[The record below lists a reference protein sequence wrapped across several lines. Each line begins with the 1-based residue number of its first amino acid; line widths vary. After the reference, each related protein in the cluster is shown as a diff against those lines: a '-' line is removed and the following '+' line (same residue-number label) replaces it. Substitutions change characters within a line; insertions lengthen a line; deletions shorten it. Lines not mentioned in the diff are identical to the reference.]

1 MQEINAYIY
10 ILAACLL
17 VICSYFFN
25 LFSNKTG
32 IPAVLLLLVSGIVVR
47 ELMLYNN
54 LAVNVPVK
62 AVEICGILGLIMI
75 VMEAGLDLRLGLEK
89 VSLIRR
95 SFFSSLVILAV
106 SVAAYSGIL
115 YFYLRENLIHCLVY
129 ALPLSVVSSAIVI
142 PSIAHLETTKKEF
155 LVYETSFSDI
165 LGILFFNYII
175 SGNILQTGNIIF
187 FVLSIIFTLILSVA
201 ISILLL
207 FILTRITTKVRFF
220 LVFAVLILL
229 YVGGK
234 MLNLPALVIILFFG
248 LVVANWK
255 LSLFQRFYNWL
266 HPDEVDKVSHLLHA
280 LTQESSFLIRTFF
293 FFIFGLTINVK
304 LLTNPDV
311 ILTGSLIVLALLV
324 VRYVYLRFF
333 LRGHIFPELFFMPR
347 GLITILLFYSIPVAY
362 KLNRFNEGIL
372 FFVIILTSVIM
383 MIGSITYGKPELQ
396 SINDDVPYDEKEE

>member
-1 MQEINAYIY
+1 
-10 ILAACLL
+10 
-17 VICSYFFN
+17 
-25 LFSNKTG
+25 
-32 IPAVLLLLVSGIVVR
+32 
-47 ELMLYNN
+47 
-54 LAVNVPVK
+54 
-62 AVEICGILGLIMI
+62 
-75 VMEAGLDLRLGLEK
+75 
-89 VSLIRR
+89 
-95 SFFSSLVILAV
+95 
-106 SVAAYSGIL
+106 
-115 YFYLRENLIHCLVY
+115 
-129 ALPLSVVSSAIVI
+129 
-142 PSIAHLETTKKEF
+142 
-155 LVYETSFSDI
+155 
-165 LGILFFNYII
+165 
-175 SGNILQTGNIIF
+175 
-187 FVLSIIFTLILSVA
+187 
-201 ISILLL
+201 
-207 FILTRITTKVRFF
+207 VRFF